1 MKLLYTVYFI
11 RNLSFRASACNLK
24 VERGQVSPS
33 EVQIKRLV
41 SREIL

>member
-1 MKLLYTVYFI
+1 MKLLYAVYFI
-11 RNLSFRASACNLK
+11 RNLSFRASASKLK
-24 VERGQVSPS
+24 VEMGQVSPS